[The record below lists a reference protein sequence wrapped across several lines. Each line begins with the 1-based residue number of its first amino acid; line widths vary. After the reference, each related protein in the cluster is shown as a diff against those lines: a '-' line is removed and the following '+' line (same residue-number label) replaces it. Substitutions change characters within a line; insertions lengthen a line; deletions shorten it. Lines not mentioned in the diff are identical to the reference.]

1 MSKEKPIL
9 FNTEMVKAIMSGKKI
24 MTRRIVKHQ
33 PPENS
38 IIHGRVMSSTEP
50 KNEGCVGWGP
60 NEECVNHYSKIPYEI
75 GQVLWVRET
84 WAQLDMDYR
93 AVSGKLDIQEFKGCP
108 IAYKADN
115 DAPEHFNY
123 WRPSIHMPRTAARLF
138 LKVTNIRVERLQDI
152 TQEDIESEGLWFY
165 SQEYRDEICK
175 WRDCVSAIR
184 GTRKKYFK
192 KLWNSINSKRGY
204 GWDVN
209 PWVWVVEFE
218 RIEGGK

>member
-1 MSKEKPIL
+1 MNKERPIL
-9 FNTEMVKAIMSGKKI
+9 FNTEMVQAILADKKT
-24 MTRRIVKHQ
+24 MTRRIVKPQ
-33 PPENS
+33 PVKSNDGKFDW
-38 IIHGRVMSSTEP
+38 IDNGAWKGAINP
-50 KNEGCVGWGP
+50 KNGNHNLKCPYGEVGD
-60 NEECVNHYSKIPYEI
+60 I
-75 GQVLWVRET
+75 LWVRET